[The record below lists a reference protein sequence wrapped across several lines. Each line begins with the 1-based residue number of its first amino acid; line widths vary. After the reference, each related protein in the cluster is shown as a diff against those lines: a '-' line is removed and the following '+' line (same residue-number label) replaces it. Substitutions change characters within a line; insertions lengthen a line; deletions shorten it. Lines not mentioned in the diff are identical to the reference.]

1 MEVKHLR
8 KGQNQ
13 LITWFD
19 QGSRDLPWR
28 TAASNSE
35 GLKSSAAHAST
46 PLKDS
51 VKKWEVHRNKSYLRN
66 PYNTWISEIMLQ
78 QTQVVTVI
86 KYYQKWM
93 QSFPTLET
101 LAASPLDQVLEH
113 WAGLGYYSRARNIHK
128 TAQILVADYDGVFP
142 AVRSELLKLPGIGE
156 YTAGAILSL
165 AMGLQ
170 EPILDGNCIRVLS
183 RIFRLDFFPLK
194 AAELKIY
201 WQKADEWVKHNA
213 PEKVNE
219 AIMELGAKVC
229 TPTQPKCLECPLQD
243 ICPSFNQADW
253 ALYPPPKPRPQTQE
267 LNLNALII
275 HQGDKYYLGHNSRWP
290 FVKRNLS
297 FALIEEL
304 ETLIQQLAD
313 SAQFKGVIIEQKA
326 LGTISHKITKYKLNF
341 KVSSLKLNNHLNADV
356 LEEFFK
362 EISFENPKIFKAEE
376 MPGITKLNA
385 KIWQLYTD

>member
-28 TAASNSE
+28 TAA
-35 GLKSSAAHAST
+35 HAST

-51 VKKWEVHRNKSYLRN
+51 VKKWEVHSNKSYLRN

-93 QSFPTLET
+93 QSFPTLEA
-101 LAASPLDQVLEH
+101 LAASPLDLVLEH

-142 AVRSELLKLPGIGE
+142 DVRSELLKLPGIGE

-201 WQKADEWVKHNA
+201 WQKAEEWVQHTA

-229 TPTQPKCLECPLQD
+229 TPTQPKCHECPLQD
-243 ICPSFNQADW
+243 ICPTFNQADW

-275 HQGDKYYLGHNSRWP
+275 HQADKYYLGHNSRWP

-304 ETLIQQLAD
+304 ETK
-313 SAQFKGVIIEQKA
+313 FEGVIFEQKS

-341 KVSSLKLNNHLNADV
+341 KVTAVKLKDPLNADV

-385 KIWQLYTD
+385 KIWELYTDQ